1 MFKKILILS
10 FLVSLGSLNLNAA
23 VTVVGSS
30 DALICYKHAKY
41 GYTSQSS
48 VFTCLKAL
56 SDNTISKKDHDATR
70 INLGI
75 IYNNKSKPRL
85 ALEQFEIA
93 YNNEN
98 IRAETLLNQG
108 NSLLLLK
115 DYNGALEKYQASLEN
130 NLDDISAIYFN
141 KGMAHEYLGN
151 IQIAVDFYEK
161 AVALNPSLIDY
172 FENKRRR
179 LKAPKKPR
187 VVRQKQGTYQRVV
200 KSKKI
205 YNRKKEKNL

>member
-1 MFKKILILS
+1 MLKKLIIFS
-10 FLVSLGSLNLNAA
+10 FLFSLGSTYSNAA

-41 GYTSQSS
+41 GYTTQSS
-48 VFTCLKAL
+48 VFTCLKAI
-56 SDNTISKKDHDATR
+56 SEKTISKKDLDATR

-75 IYNNKSKPRL
+75 IYNNKSKPRM

-93 YNNEN
+93 IKNKNMK
-98 IRAETLLNQG
+98 AEVLLNQG

-115 DYNGALEKYQASLEN
+115 DYKGALEKYQASYDN
-130 NLDDISAIYFN
+130 NLEDISAIYFN

-151 IQIAVDFYEK
+151 IDK
-161 AVALNPSLIDY
+161 AVSFYKKAVTLNPSLIDY

-179 LKAPKKPR
+179 LKEAGLWNTSNER
-187 VVRQKQGTYQRVV
+187 EN
-200 KSKKI
+200 S
-205 YNRKKEKNL
+205 

>member
-1 MFKKILILS
+1 MLNKLIIFS
-10 FLVSLGSLNLNAA
+10 FLIFLGSSNLNAA

-41 GYTSQSS
+41 GYTTQSS
-48 VFTCLKAL
+48 IFTCLKAI
-56 SDNTISKKDHDATR
+56 SDKAISKKDLDATR

-93 YNNEN
+93 FKNESMK
-98 IRAETLLNQG
+98 AEVLLNQG

-115 DYNGALEKYQASLEN
+115 NYKGALEKYQASYEN

-151 IQIAVDFYEK
+151 IDEAVSFYKK
-161 AVALNPSLIDY
+161 AVTLNPSLIDY
-172 FENKRRR
+172 FENKRRK
-179 LKAPKKPR
+179 LKEAGLWNTSNER
-187 VVRQKQGTYQRVV
+187 EN
-200 KSKKI
+200 S
-205 YNRKKEKNL
+205 

>member
-1 MFKKILILS
+1 MFNKLIIFS
-10 FLVSLGSLNLNAA
+10 FLIFLGSSNLNAA

-41 GYTSQSS
+41 GYTTQSS
-48 VFTCLKAL
+48 VFTCLKAI
-56 SDNTISKKDHDATR
+56 SDKAISKKDLDATR

-93 YNNEN
+93 FKNESMK
-98 IRAETLLNQG
+98 AEVLLNQG

-115 DYNGALEKYQASLEN
+115 NYKGALEKYQASYEN

-151 IQIAVDFYEK
+151 IDEAVSFYKK
-161 AVALNPSLIDY
+161 AVTLNPSLIDY
-172 FENKRRR
+172 FENKRRK
-179 LKAPKKPR
+179 LKEAGLWNTSNER
-187 VVRQKQGTYQRVV
+187 E
-200 KSKKI
+200 KS
-205 YNRKKEKNL
+205 

>member
-1 MFKKILILS
+1 MFKKILIFS

-23 VTVVGSS
+23 ATVVGSS

-75 IYNNKSKPRL
+75 IYNNKSKPRM

-98 IRAETLLNQG
+98 MRAETLLNQG

-130 NLDDISAIYFN
+130 NLEDISAIYFN

-151 IQIAVDFYEK
+151 IDKAVDFYKK
-161 AVALNPSLIDY
+161 AVALNPTLIDY

-179 LKAPKKPR
+179 LKEAGLWNSDNER
-187 VVRQKQGTYQRVV
+187 E
-200 KSKKI
+200 SS
-205 YNRKKEKNL
+205 

>member
-1 MFKKILILS
+1 MLNKLIIFS
-10 FLVSLGSLNLNAA
+10 FLIFLGSSNLNAA

-41 GYTSQSS
+41 GYTTQSS
-48 VFTCLKAL
+48 VFTCLKAI
-56 SDNTISKKDHDATR
+56 SDKTISKKDLDATR

-93 YNNEN
+93 FKNESMK
-98 IRAETLLNQG
+98 AEVLLNQG

-115 DYNGALEKYQASLEN
+115 NYKGALEKYQASYEN

-151 IQIAVDFYEK
+151 IDEAVSFYKK
-161 AVALNPSLIDY
+161 AVTLNPSLIDY
-172 FENKRRR
+172 FENKRRK
-179 LKAPKKPR
+179 LKEAGLWNTSNER
-187 VVRQKQGTYQRVV
+187 EN
-200 KSKKI
+200 S
-205 YNRKKEKNL
+205 

>member
-1 MFKKILILS
+1 MFNKLIIFS
-10 FLVSLGSLNLNAA
+10 FLIFLGSSNLNAA
-23 VTVVGSS
+23 ITVVGNT

-41 GYTSQSS
+41 GYTTQSS
-48 VFTCLKAL
+48 VFTCLKAI
-56 SDNTISKKDHDATR
+56 SDKAISKKDLDATR

-93 YNNEN
+93 FKNESMK
-98 IRAETLLNQG
+98 AEVLLNQG

-115 DYNGALEKYQASLEN
+115 NYKGALEKYQASYEN

-151 IQIAVDFYEK
+151 IDEAVSFYKK
-161 AVALNPSLIDY
+161 AVTLNPSLIDY
-172 FENKRRR
+172 FENKRRK
-179 LKAPKKPR
+179 LKEAGLWNTSNER
-187 VVRQKQGTYQRVV
+187 EN
-200 KSKKI
+200 S
-205 YNRKKEKNL
+205 

>member
-1 MFKKILILS
+1 MFKKIIIFC
-10 FLVSLGSLNLNAA
+10 FLVSLGSLSLNAA

-30 DALICYKHAKY
+30 DALICYKHAKF
-41 GYTSQSS
+41 GYTTQSS

-56 SDNTISKKDHDATR
+56 SDNKISKKDHDATR

-75 IYNNKSKPRL
+75 IYNNKSKPKM

-98 IRAETLLNQG
+98 MRAGTLLNQG

-130 NLDDISAIYFN
+130 NLEDISAIYFN

-151 IQIAVDFYEK
+151 IDKAVDFYEK
-161 AVALNPSLIDY
+161 AVALNPTLIDY

-179 LKAPKKPR
+179 LKEAGLWNSDNER
-187 VVRQKQGTYQRVV
+187 E
-200 KSKKI
+200 SS
-205 YNRKKEKNL
+205 

>member
-1 MFKKILILS
+1 MLKKLIIFS
-10 FLVSLGSLNLNAA
+10 FLFSLGSTYSNAA

-41 GYTSQSS
+41 GYTTQSS
-48 VFTCLKAL
+48 VFTCLKAI
-56 SDNTISKKDHDATR
+56 SEKTISKKDLDATR

-75 IYNNKSKPRL
+75 IYNNKSKPRM

-93 YNNEN
+93 IKNEN
-98 IRAETLLNQG
+98 MKAEVLLNQG

-115 DYNGALEKYQASLEN
+115 DYKGALEKYQASYDN
-130 NLDDISAIYFN
+130 NLEDISAIYFN

-151 IQIAVDFYEK
+151 IDK
-161 AVALNPSLIDY
+161 AVSFYKKAVTLNPSLIDY

-179 LKAPKKPR
+179 LKEAGLWNTSNER
-187 VVRQKQGTYQRVV
+187 EN
-200 KSKKI
+200 S
-205 YNRKKEKNL
+205 

>member
-1 MFKKILILS
+1 M
-10 FLVSLGSLNLNAA
+10 VSLGSLNLNAA

-30 DALICYKHAKY
+30 DALICYKHAKF
-41 GYTSQSS
+41 GYTTQSS

-75 IYNNKSKPRL
+75 IYNNKSKPRM

-98 IRAETLLNQG
+98 MRAETLLNQG

-130 NLDDISAIYFN
+130 NLEDISAIYFN

-151 IQIAVDFYEK
+151 IDKAVDFYKK

-179 LKAPKKPR
+179 LKEAGLWNSDNER
-187 VVRQKQGTYQRVV
+187 E
-200 KSKKI
+200 SS
-205 YNRKKEKNL
+205 

>member
-1 MFKKILILS
+1 MFKKIIIFS

-23 VTVVGSS
+23 VTVVGST
-30 DALICYKHAKY
+30 DALICYKHAKF
-41 GYTSQSS
+41 GYTTQSS

-75 IYNNKSKPRL
+75 IYNNKSKPRM

-98 IRAETLLNQG
+98 MRAETLLNQG

-151 IQIAVDFYEK
+151 IDKAVDFYKK
-161 AVALNPSLIDY
+161 AVALNPTLIDY

-179 LKAPKKPR
+179 LKEAGLWNSDNER
-187 VVRQKQGTYQRVV
+187 E
-200 KSKKI
+200 SS
-205 YNRKKEKNL
+205 

>member
-1 MFKKILILS
+1 MLNKLIIFS
-10 FLVSLGSLNLNAA
+10 FLIFLGSSNLNAA

-41 GYTSQSS
+41 GYTTQSS
-48 VFTCLKAL
+48 VFTCLKAI
-56 SDNTISKKDHDATR
+56 SDKAISKKDLDATR

-93 YNNEN
+93 FKNEKMK
-98 IRAETLLNQG
+98 AEVLLNQG

-115 DYNGALEKYQASLEN
+115 NYKGALEKYQASYEN

-151 IQIAVDFYEK
+151 IDEAVSFYKK
-161 AVALNPSLIDY
+161 AVTLNPSLIDY
-172 FENKRRR
+172 FENKRRK
-179 LKAPKKPR
+179 LKEAGLWNTSNER
-187 VVRQKQGTYQRVV
+187 EN
-200 KSKKI
+200 S
-205 YNRKKEKNL
+205 

>member
-1 MFKKILILS
+1 MFKKIIIFS
-10 FLVSLGSLNLNAA
+10 FLVSLGSLNSNAA

-30 DALICYKHAKY
+30 DALICYKHAKF
-41 GYTSQSS
+41 GYTTQSS

-75 IYNNKSKPRL
+75 IYNNKSKPRM

-98 IRAETLLNQG
+98 MRAETLLNQG

-130 NLDDISAIYFN
+130 NLEDISAIYFN

-151 IQIAVDFYEK
+151 IDKAVDFYKK
-161 AVALNPSLIDY
+161 AVALNPTLIDY

-179 LKAPKKPR
+179 LKEAGLWNSDNER
-187 VVRQKQGTYQRVV
+187 E
-200 KSKKI
+200 SS
-205 YNRKKEKNL
+205 

>member
-1 MFKKILILS
+1 MFNKLIIFS
-10 FLVSLGSLNLNAA
+10 FLIFLGSSNLNAA

-41 GYTSQSS
+41 GYTTQSS
-48 VFTCLKAL
+48 VFTCLKAI
-56 SDNTISKKDHDATR
+56 SDKTISKKDLDATR

-93 YNNEN
+93 FKNESMK
-98 IRAETLLNQG
+98 AEVLLNQG

-115 DYNGALEKYQASLEN
+115 NYKGALEKYQASYEN

-151 IQIAVDFYEK
+151 IDEAVSFYKK
-161 AVALNPSLIDY
+161 AVTLNPSLIDY
-172 FENKRRR
+172 FENKRRK
-179 LKAPKKPR
+179 LKEAGLWNTSNER
-187 VVRQKQGTYQRVV
+187 E
-200 KSKKI
+200 KS
-205 YNRKKEKNL
+205 

>member
-1 MFKKILILS
+1 MFNKLIIFS
-10 FLVSLGSLNLNAA
+10 FLIFLGSSNLNAA
-23 VTVVGSS
+23 ITVVGST

-41 GYTSQSS
+41 GYTTQSS
-48 VFTCLKAL
+48 VFTCLKAI
-56 SDNTISKKDHDATR
+56 SDKTISKKDLYATR

-93 YNNEN
+93 FKNESMK
-98 IRAETLLNQG
+98 AEVLLNQG

-115 DYNGALEKYQASLEN
+115 NYKGALEKYQASYEN

-151 IQIAVDFYEK
+151 IDEAVSFYKK
-161 AVALNPSLIDY
+161 AVTLNPSLIDY
-172 FENKRRR
+172 FENKRRK
-179 LKAPKKPR
+179 LKEAGLWNTSNER
-187 VVRQKQGTYQRVV
+187 EN
-200 KSKKI
+200 S
-205 YNRKKEKNL
+205 

>member
-1 MFKKILILS
+1 MFNKLIIFS
-10 FLVSLGSLNLNAA
+10 FLIFLGSSNLNAA

-41 GYTSQSS
+41 GYTTQSS
-48 VFTCLKAL
+48 VFTCLKAI
-56 SDNTISKKDHDATR
+56 SDKTISKKDLDATR

-93 YNNEN
+93 FKNEKMK
-98 IRAETLLNQG
+98 AEVLLNQG

-115 DYNGALEKYQASLEN
+115 NYKGALEKYQASYEN
-130 NLDDISAIYFN
+130 NLEDISAIYFN

-151 IQIAVDFYEK
+151 IDK
-161 AVALNPSLIDY
+161 AVSFYKKAVTLNPSLIDY
-172 FENKRRR
+172 FENKRRK
-179 LKAPKKPR
+179 LKEAGLWNASNER
-187 VVRQKQGTYQRVV
+187 E
-200 KSKKI
+200 KS
-205 YNRKKEKNL
+205 

>member
-1 MFKKILILS
+1 MLKKIIIFS

-30 DALICYKHAKY
+30 DALICYKHAKF
-41 GYTSQSS
+41 GYTTQSS

-75 IYNNKSKPRL
+75 IYNNKSKPRM

-98 IRAETLLNQG
+98 MRAETLLNQG

-115 DYNGALEKYQASLEN
+115 DYDGALEKYQASLEN
-130 NLDDISAIYFN
+130 NLEDISAIYFN

-151 IQIAVDFYEK
+151 IDKAVDFYKK

-179 LKAPKKPR
+179 LKEAGLWNSDNER
-187 VVRQKQGTYQRVV
+187 E
-200 KSKKI
+200 SS
-205 YNRKKEKNL
+205 

>member
-1 MFKKILILS
+1 MFNKLIIFS
-10 FLVSLGSLNLNAA
+10 FLIFLGSSNLNAA

-41 GYTSQSS
+41 GYTTQSS
-48 VFTCLKAL
+48 IFTCLKAI
-56 SDNTISKKDHDATR
+56 SDKTISKKDLDATR

-93 YNNEN
+93 FKNESMK
-98 IRAETLLNQG
+98 AEVLLNQG

-115 DYNGALEKYQASLEN
+115 NYKGALEKYQASYEN

-151 IQIAVDFYEK
+151 IDEAVSFYKK
-161 AVALNPSLIDY
+161 AVTLNPSLIDY
-172 FENKRRR
+172 FENKRRK
-179 LKAPKKPR
+179 LKEAGLWNTSNER
-187 VVRQKQGTYQRVV
+187 EN
-200 KSKKI
+200 S
-205 YNRKKEKNL
+205 

>member
-1 MFKKILILS
+1 MFNKLIIFS
-10 FLVSLGSLNLNAA
+10 FLIFLGSSNLKAA

-41 GYTSQSS
+41 GYTTQSS
-48 VFTCLKAL
+48 VFTCLKAI
-56 SDNTISKKDHDATR
+56 SDKAISKKDLDATR

-93 YNNEN
+93 FKNESMK
-98 IRAETLLNQG
+98 AEVLLNQG

-115 DYNGALEKYQASLEN
+115 NYKGALEKYQASYEN

-151 IQIAVDFYEK
+151 IDEAVSFYKK
-161 AVALNPSLIDY
+161 AVTLNPSLIDY
-172 FENKRRR
+172 FENKRRK
-179 LKAPKKPR
+179 LKEAGLWNTSNER
-187 VVRQKQGTYQRVV
+187 E
-200 KSKKI
+200 KS
-205 YNRKKEKNL
+205 

>member
-1 MFKKILILS
+1 MFNKLIIFS
-10 FLVSLGSLNLNAA
+10 FLIFLGSSNLNAA

-41 GYTSQSS
+41 GYTTQSS
-48 VFTCLKAL
+48 VFTCLKAI
-56 SDNTISKKDHDATR
+56 SDKTISKKDLYATR

-93 YNNEN
+93 FKNESMK
-98 IRAETLLNQG
+98 AEVLLNQG

-115 DYNGALEKYQASLEN
+115 NYKGALEKYQASYEN

-151 IQIAVDFYEK
+151 IDEAVSFYKK
-161 AVALNPSLIDY
+161 AVTLNPSLIDY
-172 FENKRRR
+172 FENKRRK
-179 LKAPKKPR
+179 LKEAGLWNTSNER
-187 VVRQKQGTYQRVV
+187 EN
-200 KSKKI
+200 S
-205 YNRKKEKNL
+205 

>member
-1 MFKKILILS
+1 MFNKLIIFS
-10 FLVSLGSLNLNAA
+10 FLIFLGSSNLNAA

-41 GYTSQSS
+41 GYTTQSS
-48 VFTCLKAL
+48 IFTCLKAI
-56 SDNTISKKDHDATR
+56 SDKTISKKDLDATR

-93 YNNEN
+93 FKNESMK
-98 IRAETLLNQG
+98 AEVLLNQG

-115 DYNGALEKYQASLEN
+115 NYKGALEKYQASYEN

-151 IQIAVDFYEK
+151 IDEAVSFYKK
-161 AVALNPSLIDY
+161 AVTLNPSLIDY
-172 FENKRRR
+172 FENKRRK
-179 LKAPKKPR
+179 LKEAGLWNTSNER
-187 VVRQKQGTYQRVV
+187 E
-200 KSKKI
+200 KS
-205 YNRKKEKNL
+205 

>member
-1 MFKKILILS
+1 MLNKLIIFS
-10 FLVSLGSLNLNAA
+10 FLIFLGSSNLNAA

-41 GYTSQSS
+41 GYTTQSS
-48 VFTCLKAL
+48 VFTCLKAI
-56 SDNTISKKDHDATR
+56 SDKTISKKDLYATR

-93 YNNEN
+93 FKNESMK
-98 IRAETLLNQG
+98 AEVLLNQG

-115 DYNGALEKYQASLEN
+115 NYKGALEKYQASYEN

-151 IQIAVDFYEK
+151 IDEAVSFYKK
-161 AVALNPSLIDY
+161 AVTLNPSLIDY
-172 FENKRRR
+172 FENKRRK
-179 LKAPKKPR
+179 LKEAGLWNTSNER
-187 VVRQKQGTYQRVV
+187 EN
-200 KSKKI
+200 S
-205 YNRKKEKNL
+205 

>member
-1 MFKKILILS
+1 MFNKLIIFS
-10 FLVSLGSLNLNAA
+10 FLIFLGSSNLNAA

-41 GYTSQSS
+41 GYTTQSS
-48 VFTCLKAL
+48 VFTCLKAI
-56 SDNTISKKDHDATR
+56 SDKTISKKDLDATR

-93 YNNEN
+93 FKNEKMK
-98 IRAETLLNQG
+98 AEVLLNQG

-115 DYNGALEKYQASLEN
+115 NYKGALEKYQASYEN
-130 NLDDISAIYFN
+130 NLEDISAIYFN

-151 IQIAVDFYEK
+151 IDEAVSFYKK
-161 AVALNPSLIDY
+161 AVTLNPSLIDY
-172 FENKRRR
+172 FENKRRK
-179 LKAPKKPR
+179 LKEAGLWNTSNER
-187 VVRQKQGTYQRVV
+187 EN
-200 KSKKI
+200 S
-205 YNRKKEKNL
+205 

>member
-1 MFKKILILS
+1 MLKKLIIFS
-10 FLVSLGSLNLNAA
+10 FLFSLGTTYSNAA

-41 GYTSQSS
+41 GYTTQSS
-48 VFTCLKAL
+48 VFTCLKAI
-56 SDNTISKKDHDATR
+56 SEKSISKKDLDATR

-75 IYNNKSKPRL
+75 IYNNKSKPRM

-93 YNNEN
+93 IKNKSMK
-98 IRAETLLNQG
+98 AEVLLNQG

-115 DYNGALEKYQASLEN
+115 DYKGALEKYQASYDN
-130 NLDDISAIYFN
+130 NLEDISAIYFN

-151 IQIAVDFYEK
+151 IDK
-161 AVALNPSLIDY
+161 AVSFYKKAVTLNPSLIDY

-179 LKAPKKPR
+179 LKEAGLWNTSNER
-187 VVRQKQGTYQRVV
+187 EN
-200 KSKKI
+200 S
-205 YNRKKEKNL
+205 

>member
-1 MFKKILILS
+1 MLNKLIIFS
-10 FLVSLGSLNLNAA
+10 FLIFLGSSNLNAA

-30 DALICYKHAKY
+30 DALVCYKHAKY
-41 GYTSQSS
+41 GYTTQSS
-48 VFTCLKAL
+48 IFTCLKAI
-56 SDNTISKKDHDATR
+56 SDKTISKKDLDATR

-93 YNNEN
+93 FKNESMK
-98 IRAETLLNQG
+98 AEVLLNQG

-115 DYNGALEKYQASLEN
+115 NYKGALEKYQASYEN

-151 IQIAVDFYEK
+151 IDEAVSFYKK
-161 AVALNPSLIDY
+161 AVTLNPSLIDY
-172 FENKRRR
+172 FENKRRK
-179 LKAPKKPR
+179 LKEAGLWNTSNER
-187 VVRQKQGTYQRVV
+187 EN
-200 KSKKI
+200 S
-205 YNRKKEKNL
+205 

>member
-1 MFKKILILS
+1 MFNKLIIFS
-10 FLVSLGSLNLNAA
+10 FLIFLGSSNLNAA

-41 GYTSQSS
+41 GYTTQSS
-48 VFTCLKAL
+48 VFTCLKAI
-56 SDNTISKKDHDATR
+56 SDKAISKKDLDATR

-93 YNNEN
+93 FKNESMK
-98 IRAETLLNQG
+98 AEVLLNQG

-115 DYNGALEKYQASLEN
+115 NYKGALEKYQASYEN

-151 IQIAVDFYEK
+151 IDEAVSFYKK
-161 AVALNPSLIDY
+161 AVTLNPSLIDY
-172 FENKRRR
+172 FENKRRK
-179 LKAPKKPR
+179 LKEAGLWNTSNER
-187 VVRQKQGTYQRVV
+187 EN
-200 KSKKI
+200 S
-205 YNRKKEKNL
+205 

>member
-1 MFKKILILS
+1 MLNKLIIFS
-10 FLVSLGSLNLNAA
+10 FLIFLGSSNLNAA

-41 GYTSQSS
+41 GYTTQSS
-48 VFTCLKAL
+48 IFTCLKAI
-56 SDNTISKKDHDATR
+56 SDKTISIKDLYATR

-93 YNNEN
+93 FKNESMK
-98 IRAETLLNQG
+98 AEVLLNQG

-115 DYNGALEKYQASLEN
+115 NYKGALEKYQASYEN

-151 IQIAVDFYEK
+151 IDEAVSFYKK
-161 AVALNPSLIDY
+161 AVTLNPSLIDY
-172 FENKRRR
+172 FENKRRK
-179 LKAPKKPR
+179 LKEAGLWNASNER
-187 VVRQKQGTYQRVV
+187 E
-200 KSKKI
+200 KS
-205 YNRKKEKNL
+205 

>member
-1 MFKKILILS
+1 MFKKILIFS
-10 FLVSLGSLNLNAA
+10 FLVSLGSINLNAA

-48 VFTCLKAL
+48 VFTCLNAL

-130 NLDDISAIYFN
+130 NLDDISAI
-141 KGMAHEYLGN
+141 
-151 IQIAVDFYEK
+151 
-161 AVALNPSLIDY
+161 
-172 FENKRRR
+172 
-179 LKAPKKPR
+179 
-187 VVRQKQGTYQRVV
+187 
-200 KSKKI
+200 
-205 YNRKKEKNL
+205 

>member
-1 MFKKILILS
+1 MFNKLIIFS
-10 FLVSLGSLNLNAA
+10 FLIFLGSSNLNAA
-23 VTVVGSS
+23 ITVVGSS

-41 GYTSQSS
+41 GYTTQSS
-48 VFTCLKAL
+48 VFTCLKAI
-56 SDNTISKKDHDATR
+56 SDKTISKKDLYATR

-93 YNNEN
+93 FKNESMK
-98 IRAETLLNQG
+98 AEVLLNQG

-115 DYNGALEKYQASLEN
+115 NYKGALEKYQASYEN

-151 IQIAVDFYEK
+151 IDEAVSFYKK
-161 AVALNPSLIDY
+161 AVTLNPSLIDY
-172 FENKRRR
+172 FENKRRK
-179 LKAPKKPR
+179 LKEAGLWNASNER
-187 VVRQKQGTYQRVV
+187 E
-200 KSKKI
+200 KS
-205 YNRKKEKNL
+205 